1 MKIINCGT
9 KDYNCYYLVE
19 SKYFI
24 CAQAARAFTFLLQQ
38 KKVNKKCRRF
48 RKKSKNHSLFLKI
61 AKLAALRQRNFFNE
75 KQSDFI
81 NAFFLMRNK
90 NRIIS
95 KVLDLLLVITIKL

>member
-1 MKIINCGT
+1 M
-9 KDYNCYYLVE
+9 
-19 SKYFI
+19 
-24 CAQAARAFTFLLQQ
+24 AFVIRFAPQQQ
-38 KKVNKKCRRF
+38 KKVNKKCRRL